1 MGVIKIDIRYANGE
15 RESAL
20 VEGERALIGSA
31 SFCDVRLPMDQA
43 AYEHV
48 LIEVHGGTLRAEAKV
63 DSPAATIN
71 GMPFAASAIAPDAV
85 LGIGNIRLFVSFVPD
100 EVDSPQVNA
109 KKKEDN
115 SNALIRA
122 IGVVG
127 FAVAAYWLLADPE
140 TPMEPAP
147 STAIQLF
154 AESQAGCPQAQPEAA
169 LALAQEKLSQAEG
182 KRERLPFDVRQGVA
196 AVPLYDQ
203 AVACFKAA
211 NHANEAKDAESER
224 DSLKRSMSDDFRA
237 RRLRLEHMLVVQ
249 DYELAK
255 KDVVVLQDMTE
266 DKHGD
271 YVEWL
276 ASVRKRLYPKKAEE

>member
-48 LIEVHGGTLRAEAKV
+48 LVEVHGGTLRAEAKV

-85 LGIGNIRLFVSFVPD
+85 LGIGNIRLFVSFLAD
-100 EVDSPQVNA
+100 SVDGPQLRA
-109 KKKEDN
+109 KKKDD
-115 SNALIRA
+115 SNPIIRVL
-122 IGVVG
+122 GLVV
-127 FAVAAYWLLADPE
+127 FAGMAYYVLADPE
-140 TPMEPAP
+140 APIEPAP
-147 STAIQLF
+147 AGAIQLF
-154 AESQAGCPQAQPEAA
+154 GDSQTTCPQTTSDAA
-169 LALAQEKLSQAEG
+169 LALAQEKVSQAEG
-182 KRERLPFDVRQGVA
+182 KRERLPFDVREGIA
-196 AVPLYDQ
+196 AVPLYDT
-203 AVACFKAA
+203 AIACYHAA
-211 NHANEAKDAESER
+211 NRADEAKEAQVAR
-224 DSLKRSMSDDFRA
+224 DSLKRSMADDFRA
-237 RRLRLEHMLVVQ
+237 RRLRLEHMLAVQ
-249 DYELAK
+249 DYELAR

-271 YVEWL
+271 YVDWL
-276 ASVRKRLYPKKAEE
+276 ASVRKRLYPKKVEE

>member
-85 LGIGNIRLFVSFVPD
+85 LGIGNIRLFVSFVAD
-100 EVDSPQVNA
+100 ELDSPQVNA

-122 IGVVG
+122 VGIVG

-140 TPMEPAP
+140 TPIEPAP
-147 STAIQLF
+147 SSAIQLF
-154 AESQAGCPQAQPEAA
+154 ADSQVGCPQAQPDAA

-196 AVPLYDQ
+196 AVPLYDL
-203 AVACFKAA
+203 AVACFKAGNRA
-211 NHANEAKDAESER
+211 DQAKDAESAR

-237 RRLRLEHMLVVQ
+237 RRLRLEHMLAVQ
-249 DYELAK
+249 DFELAK

-276 ASVRKRLYPKKAEE
+276 ASVRKRLYPKRAEE

>member
-15 RESAL
+15 RESAH

-71 GMPFAASAIAPDAV
+71 GMPFAASALAPDAV
-85 LGIGNIRLFVSFVPD
+85 LGLGNVRLFVSFIPD
-100 EVDSPQVNA
+100 ALDGPQMKSKNKDDANA
-109 KKKEDN
+109 
-115 SNALIRA
+115 AIRV
-122 IGVVG
+122 IGLVV
-127 FAVAAYWLLADPE
+127 FAAAAYWLLADQNSSID
-140 TPMEPAP
+140 PAP
-147 STAIQLF
+147 ATAIQLF
-154 AESQAGCPQAQPEAA
+154 ADTQVGCPQAQPEAA
-169 LALAQEKLSQAEG
+169 FALAQEKLSQAEG
-182 KRERLPFDVRQGVA
+182 KRERLPFDVRQGVS
-196 AVPLYDQ
+196 AVPLYDL
-203 AVACFKAA
+203 AIACFKAA
-211 NHANEAKDAESER
+211 NRTDEAKDAEAGR

-237 RRLRLEHMLVVQ
+237 RRLRLEHVLAVQ

>member
-20 VEGERALIGSA
+20 IDGERALIGSA

-48 LIEVHGGTLRAEAKV
+48 LIELHGGTLRAEAKV

-71 GMPFAASAIAPDAV
+71 GMPFAASAVAPDAV

-100 EVDSPQVNA
+100 ALDNPQVTA

-122 IGVVG
+122 VGVVA
-127 FAVAAYWLLADPE
+127 FAVAAYWLLADPD
-140 TPMEPAP
+140 TPIEPAP
-147 STAIQLF
+147 SSAIQLF
-154 AESQAGCPQAQPEAA
+154 ADTEVGCPQAQPDAA
-169 LALAQEKLSQAEG
+169 LALAQEKLGQAEG

-203 AVACFKAA
+203 AIACFKAG
-211 NHANEAKDAESER
+211 NRPDQVKDTEAER

-237 RRLRLEHMLVVQ
+237 RRLRLEHMLAVQ
-249 DYELAK
+249 DYELAR

>member
-71 GMPFAASAIAPDAV
+71 GMPFAASALAPDAV

-100 EVDSPQVNA
+100 ALDGPQLNA
-109 KKKEDN
+109 KKKDD
-115 SNALIRA
+115 SSPLIRA
-122 IGVVG
+122 IGLVG
-127 FAVAAYWLLADPE
+127 FGVAAYWLLADPD
-140 TPMEPAP
+140 TPIEPAP
-147 STAIQLF
+147 SSAIQLF
-154 AESQAGCPQAQPEAA
+154 ADTEVGCPQAQPEAA
-169 LALAQEKLSQAEG
+169 AALALEKLSQAEG
-182 KRERLPFDVRQGVA
+182 KRERLPFDVHQGVA

-203 AVACFKAA
+203 AIACFKAA
-211 NHANEAKDAESER
+211 NRPNEVKEAEAAR

-237 RRLRLEHMLVVQ
+237 RRLRLEHMLAVQ
-249 DYELAK
+249 DYDLAK